1 MKVNPLPSPR
11 AREAIEHR
19 VSALTRA
26 ETSRKMGISERRVSQ
41 LTAGADIAALR
52 RKRWSDE
59 ATAAS
64 LSRQLAALESVGVGL
79 DQDGQPVLLEP
90 ESAPVETPPEPAP
103 STPPDIS
110 SVADERS
117 APAPPEVPAPEV
129 FAGHDSGPRPVAPAP
144 FACDQCDWRGPSEAA
159 LDRHE
164 ENHPAAPARRRS
176 REPIPRRY
184 RHHPTARGEPI
195 WTIAQD
201 DAPAV
206 LGYSGWHRKDGV
218 AELDAR
224 GKPRSCA
231 AAVQWLIELGDITE
245 PDTPTAVTYPA
256 RLDGQRQPRAICFR
270 RSYARG
276 EIWDEPPESDSECRQ
291 LLLARFDEYF
301 GPDRPTALGR
311 SAFKIS
317 ERDLIPT

>member
-19 VSALTRA
+19 VSGLTRA
-26 ETSRKMGISERRVSQ
+26 ETSAVMGISERRVSQ
-41 LTAGADIAALR
+41 LCAGQDVAALR
-52 RKRWSDE
+52 RKRWADE
-59 ATAAS
+59 QTRAS

-79 DQDGQPVLLEP
+79 DQDGQPVRLEP
-90 ESAPVETPPEPAP
+90 ESATPEPAP
-103 STPPDIS
+103 IEP
-110 SVADERS
+110 
-117 APAPPEVPAPEV
+117 PAPEIPPDP
-129 FAGHDSGPRPVAPAP
+129 APVEHVPPTLDPNSPVSWDGREPPSEAPSP

-159 LDRHE
+159 FERHA
-164 ENHPAAPARRRS
+164 ENHPAAPVRRPRP
-176 REPIPRRY
+176 EIPHRY
-184 RHHPTARGEPI
+184 RRHATARGEPV

-218 AELDAR
+218 AEIDAA
-224 GKPRSCA
+224 GKPRSCG
-231 AAVQWLIELGDITE
+231 AAVQWLIELGDVTA

-256 RLDGQRQPRAICFR
+256 RLDGRRQPRAICFR

-276 EIWDEPPESDSECRQ
+276 EIWDEPPESDRECRQ
-291 LLLARFDEYF
+291 LLLARFDEHF